1 MAFKFDKISEPL
13 VKLAGVVSQVKILM
27 AIKNA
32 FIHVIPFTLVASF
45 ANIIVSLI
53 GSAKT
58 YLKIENPILD
68 TITKGVGY
76 INSATIGIIALLV
89 VIFVAYD
96 YALALKTEE
105 KNKALNPIIAAAAGV
120 ASYFVIVPTAVD
132 FATKSKTA
140 GFSLDFF
147 NYNGMFT
154 GVIIS
159 MVGVGLFAAFS
170 RGKFNIKMPP
180 SVPQNIF
187 ESFFSLIPLME
198 TTVIFAIVRL
208 GIESLKFVSLNAM
221 VTQLL
226 VKPLIVVTSGLPAI
240 IIVILLEQFL
250 WFLGMHGFNIVWGV
264 IASLWLSQHF
274 ANIAIFAKTQDPS
287 AVKIIPYMFTNM
299 YAMIGGSGSTFGLI
313 IACLI
318 ICRKGTK
325 EREVAKLGL
334 VPGIFFIN
342 EPVTFGMPIVL
353 NPFLFIPWMLVP
365 VINAVIAY
373 FVTSWG
379 WVFPL
384 VEMNPGSSVPIIFNY
399 WVMAD
404 FHVSPAILCA
414 LLIALDA
421 LLYAP
426 FMKMHMNNEERL
438 AAEQDVVSAKEAGLT
453 AATAK

>member
-13 VKLAGVVSQVKILM
+13 IKVAGVVSQVKILM

-32 FIHVIPFTLVASF
+32 FIRVIPFTLVASF
-45 ANIIVSLI
+45 ANIIVSVI
-53 GSAKT
+53 GSVEK
-58 YLKIENPILD
+58 YLNIKNAILD
-68 TITKGVGY
+68 EITKGFGY
-76 INSATIGIIALLV
+76 VNSATIGIIALLV
-89 VIFVAYD
+89 VVFVAYE
-96 YALALKTEE
+96 YSLALKTEE
-105 KNKALNPIIAAAAGV
+105 KNKALNPIISTAAGV

-132 FATKSKTA
+132 FATKSKTP

-159 MVGVGLFAAFS
+159 MIGVGLFAMFS
-170 RGKFNIKMPP
+170 RGKFNIKMPS

-198 TTVIFAIVRL
+198 TTIIFAAVRL
-208 GIESLKFVSLNAM
+208 IIEAMNFASLNDM

-226 VKPLIVVTSGLPAI
+226 VKPLIVVTNGLPAI
-240 IIVILLEQFL
+240 IIVILIEQFL

-287 AVKIIPYMFTNM
+287 TVKIIPYMFTNM

-313 IACLI
+313 IAALF
-318 ICRKGTK
+318 ICHKGTK

-334 VPGIFFIN
+334 IPGIFFIN
-342 EPVTFGMPIVL
+342 EPITFGLPIVL

-373 FVTSWG
+373 FATSLG

-384 VEMNPGSSVPIIFNY
+384 VEMNPGSSVPIVFNY

-404 FHVSPAILCA
+404 FHVSPAILCV
-414 LLIALDA
+414 LLIILDA
-421 LLYAP
+421 VLYAP
-426 FMKMHMNNEERL
+426 FMKMHMNNEERMAREQKTAEDAGV
-438 AAEQDVVSAKEAGLT
+438 AAAD
-453 AATAK
+453 